1 MRLKKIT
8 LNNFRCFEHLELL
21 LHPRLTVLV
30 GENGAGKTA
39 LLDGIAS
46 ALSPVLTYLSSAN
59 QRLSGRVIQDR
70 DFRVVQWPQFGGKA
84 RWGMAEATRL
94 QVETTDGLTWDVWKS

>member
-8 LNNFRCFEHLELL
+8 LNNFRCFEALEIE

-30 GENGAGKTA
+30 GTNGAGKTA
-39 LLDGIAS
+39 VLDGIAT

-59 QRLSGRVIQDR
+59 QRLVGRRIKDE
-70 DFRVVQWPQFGGKA
+70 DFRIETWGKK
-84 RWGMAEATRL
+84 RG
-94 QVETTDGLTWDVWKS
+94 